1 MRKKTMNK
9 RSNKKKQ
16 KGGFI
21 QDIRNLG
28 YSTTDVFKGLNAG
41 FAGVPPPPS
50 SSVTEQPLKLK
61 MGGGCASC
69 KMTGGR
75 KRQTKK
81 RKTKKR
87 VRFADSRR

>member
-1 MRKKTMNK
+1 MNK
-9 RSNKKKQ
+9 RSNKRSKKQ

-21 QDIRNLG
+21 QEFV
-28 YSTTDVFKGLNAG
+28 YSTTDFFKGLNAG

-50 SSVTEQPLKLK
+50 SSVTDQPSLIE
-61 MGGGCASC
+61 GGCASC

-81 RKTKKR
+81 R

>member
-9 RSNKKKQ
+9 RSNKRSNKQ

-21 QDIRNLG
+21 QDIMNAG
-28 YSTTDVFKGLNAG
+28 YSTTDVFKELNAG
-41 FAGVPPPPS
+41 FAGVQPGPS
-50 SSVTEQPLKLK
+50 SSATYQPYLIE
-61 MGGGCASC
+61 GGCASC
-69 KMTGGR
+69 KMTGGKSR
-75 KRQTKK
+75 K